1 MLATTH
7 VVLSPGNVLA
17 WIIVGLIAGALAGLL
32 TRGRGYGCLGDIVVG
47 LLGSLLGGLL
57 IGSFVHGS
65 RVYHFI
71 GTTLV
76 ALLGAIVLIV
86 VLRLIRAIL

>member
-1 MLATTH
+1 MLAAMH
-7 VVLSPGNVLA
+7 VVLSPGNILA
-17 WIIVGLIAGALAGLL
+17 WLIVGLIAGALAGLL

-47 LLGSLLGGLL
+47 LVGSVLGGLL
-57 IGSFVHGS
+57 VGSFVHGS
-65 RVYHFI
+65 RVFHFV

-76 ALLGAIVLIV
+76 ALLSAVVLIL